1 MLGWRLGLALKQVL
15 STRLIH
21 LLWQI
26 QLQIC
31 CVSIRLPQS
40 ANQRFLMSSVD
51 WASSITKME
60 NGLDLNPQEA
70 QDLMREVLED
80 RADKETLKQF
90 LLALKSKGE
99 TAEEVGALVAQMYE
113 HCAPIKIEERSV
125 DTVGTGGDGAHTI
138 NISTTAAIIAAAAG
152 SRVVK
157 HGNRAASSKSGA
169 GDLLE
174 VLGVA
179 INLDGAKVASTVSEL
194 GIGFCFAPV
203 FHPAMRFA
211 APARKELATAT
222 VFNVLGPLANPAR
235 PKAAAIG
242 VANERM
248 HLVMAQVLADRGV
261 EGFVFR
267 GDDGLDEITLAT
279 TTSVL
284 TIGGGEITSD
294 RIDAKDFGLANAPIS
309 ALVGGDANENA
320 RITNAIFAGEK
331 GAPRDAVLLNAAAA
345 IAAFDG
351 QVGQSIHERISASL
365 LKATDAVD
373 SGAATNLLTRWVTLS
388 QELANS

>member
-1 MLGWRLGLALKQVL
+1 
-15 STRLIH
+15 
-21 LLWQI
+21 
-26 QLQIC
+26 
-31 CVSIRLPQS
+31 
-40 ANQRFLMSSVD
+40 MSSID
-51 WASSITKME
+51 WAASISRME
-60 NGLDLNPQEA
+60 SGIDLLPQEA

-80 RADKETLKQF
+80 RTDKETLKQF
-90 LLALKSKGE
+90 LIALKNKGE
-99 TAEEVGALVAQMYE
+99 TAQEVGALVAQMYE
-113 HCAPIKIEERSV
+113 HCGPITIAERAV

-152 SRVVK
+152 ARVVK
-157 HGNRAASSKSGA
+157 HGNRAASSKSGS

-174 VLGVA
+174 ALGVA
-179 INLDGAKVASTVSEL
+179 INLDGAKVANTVTQL

-211 APARKELATAT
+211 AAARKELATPT
-222 VFNVLGPLANPAR
+222 VFNILGPLANPAR

-242 VANERM
+242 VANEGM

-279 TTSVL
+279 TTSVF
-284 TIGGGEITSD
+284 TIGSGEITSE
-294 RIDAKDFGLANAPIS
+294 RIDAKDFGLPNAPIS
-309 ALVGGDANENA
+309 ALVGGDAHENA
-320 RITNAIFAGEK
+320 AITTAIFAGEK

-351 QVGQSIHERISASL
+351 GVGQSIHERISASL
-365 LKATDAVD
+365 IKAAEAVD
-373 SGAATNLLTRWVTLS
+373 SGAATNLLTKWIKLS
-388 QELANS
+388 QELSKS

>member
-1 MLGWRLGLALKQVL
+1 
-15 STRLIH
+15 
-21 LLWQI
+21 
-26 QLQIC
+26 
-31 CVSIRLPQS
+31 
-40 ANQRFLMSSVD
+40 MSSLD
-51 WASSITKME
+51 WAAVIAKLDS
-60 NGLDLNPQEA
+60 GLDLEPSQA
-70 QDLMREVLED
+70 QAVMREVLED
-80 RADKETLKQF
+80 RADKELLKSF
-90 LLALKSKGE
+90 LLALKDKGE
-99 TAEEVGALVAQMYE
+99 TAEEVGALVTQMYE
-113 HCAPIKIEERSV
+113 FCSPISIPDRAV

-174 VLGVA
+174 ALGVA
-179 INLDGAKVASTVSEL
+179 INLDGEKVAKTVAAL

-211 APARKELATAT
+211 APARKELGTAT
-222 VFNVLGPLANPAR
+222 VFNILGPLANPAR

-242 VANERM
+242 VANDRM
-248 HLVMAQVLADRGV
+248 HLVMAQVLVERGV

-284 TIGGGEITSD
+284 TIGNGQIASD
-294 RIDAKDFGLANAPIS
+294 RVDASDFGLTNAPIS

-320 RITNAIFAGEK
+320 RITRAIFQGER

-351 QVGQSIHERISASL
+351 ESDLSVHERFNKSL
-365 LKATDAVD
+365 VKATSAVD
-373 SGAATNLLTRWVTLS
+373 SGKATELLDDWIALS
-388 QELANS
+388 NKLIVG

>member
-1 MLGWRLGLALKQVL
+1 
-15 STRLIH
+15 
-21 LLWQI
+21 
-26 QLQIC
+26 
-31 CVSIRLPQS
+31 
-40 ANQRFLMSSVD
+40 MSSLD
-51 WASSITKME
+51 WAGAITKLE
-60 NGLDLNPQEA
+60 SGLDLLPEEA
-70 QDLMREVLED
+70 QSVMREVLED
-80 RADKETLKQF
+80 RADKEILKSF
-90 LLALKSKGE
+90 LIALKNKGE
-99 TAEEVGALVAQMYE
+99 TPEEVGALVEQMYQF
-113 HCAPIKIEERSV
+113 CAPITITERAV

-174 VLGVA
+174 ALGVA
-179 INLDGAKVASTVSEL
+179 INLDGAKVAQTVSEL
-194 GIGFCFAPV
+194 GIGFCFAPI

-222 VFNVLGPLANPAR
+222 VFNILGPLANPAK

-242 VANERM
+242 VANDRM
-248 HLVMAQVLADRGV
+248 HLVMAQVLAERGV

-279 TTSVL
+279 STSVL
-284 TIGGGEITSD
+284 TIGNGEISSD
-294 RIDAKDFGLANAPIS
+294 RIDAKDFSLANAPIS
-309 ALVGGDANENA
+309 ALVGGDAQENA
-320 RITNAIFAGEK
+320 RITRAIFAGER

-351 QVGQSIHERISASL
+351 EFELSIHERISKSLKKAIVSIDGGTASSL
-365 LKATDAVD
+365 LEKWILL
-373 SGAATNLLTRWVTLS
+373 SNKLAAN
-388 QELANS
+388 

>member
-1 MLGWRLGLALKQVL
+1 
-15 STRLIH
+15 
-21 LLWQI
+21 
-26 QLQIC
+26 
-31 CVSIRLPQS
+31 
-40 ANQRFLMSSVD
+40 
-51 WASSITKME
+51 ME
-60 NGLDLNPQEA
+60 SGLDLLPQEA

-80 RADKETLKQF
+80 RAEKETLKLF
-90 LLALKSKGE
+90 LLALKNKGE
-99 TAEEVGALVAQMYE
+99 TAEEVGALIAQMYE
-113 HCAPIKIEERSV
+113 HCAPINIAERAV

-152 SRVVK
+152 ARVVK

-174 VLGVA
+174 ALGVA
-179 INLDGAKVASTVSEL
+179 INLDGPNVATTVAEL

-211 APARKELATAT
+211 AAARKELATST
-222 VFNVLGPLANPAR
+222 VFNILGPLANPAR

-284 TIGGGEITSD
+284 TIGRGEISSD
-294 RIDAKDFGLANAPIS
+294 RIDAKDFGLPNAPIS
-309 ALVGGDANENA
+309 ELVGGDANENA
-320 RITNAIFAGEK
+320 RITNSIFAGEK

-351 QVGQSIHERISASL
+351 DAGLGIHERISSAL
-365 LKATDAVD
+365 VKATEAVD
-373 SGAATNLLTRWVTLS
+373 SGAATNLLQSWVRLS
-388 QELANS
+388 QELAKS

>member
-1 MLGWRLGLALKQVL
+1 
-15 STRLIH
+15 
-21 LLWQI
+21 
-26 QLQIC
+26 
-31 CVSIRLPQS
+31 
-40 ANQRFLMSSVD
+40 MSSLD
-51 WASSITKME
+51 WAAVITKLE
-60 NGLDLNPQEA
+60 NGLDLQPAEA
-70 QDLMREVLED
+70 QSVMREVLED
-80 RADKETLKQF
+80 RADKENLKNF
-90 LLALKSKGE
+90 LIALKKKGE
-99 TAEEVGALVAQMYE
+99 TAEEVGALVAQMYQF
-113 HCAPIKIEERSV
+113 CAPITINERAV

-174 VLGVA
+174 ALGVA
-179 INLDGAKVASTVSEL
+179 INLDGAKVAQTVSEL
-194 GIGFCFAPV
+194 GIGFCFAPI

-222 VFNVLGPLANPAR
+222 VFNILGPLANPAK

-242 VANERM
+242 VANDRM
-248 HLVMAQVLADRGV
+248 HLVMAQVLAERGV

-284 TIGGGEITSD
+284 TIGNGEISSD
-294 RIDAKDFGLANAPIS
+294 RIDAKDFSLDNAPIS
-309 ALVGGDANENA
+309 ALVGGYAQENA
-320 RITNAIFAGEK
+320 RITKAIFAGER

-351 QVGQSIHERISASL
+351 EFELSLHERLSKSL
-365 LKATDAVD
+365 KKATESIDAGKANYLLD
-373 SGAATNLLTRWVTLS
+373 EWILLSNKLAAN
-388 QELANS
+388 

>member
-1 MLGWRLGLALKQVL
+1 
-15 STRLIH
+15 
-21 LLWQI
+21 
-26 QLQIC
+26 
-31 CVSIRLPQS
+31 
-40 ANQRFLMSSVD
+40 
-51 WASSITKME
+51 
-60 NGLDLNPQEA
+60 
-70 QDLMREVLED
+70 MREVLED
-80 RADKETLKQF
+80 RSDKEVLKRF
-90 LLALKSKGE
+90 LLALKNKGE
-99 TAEEVGALVAQMYE
+99 TAEEVGALVEQMYA
-113 HCAPIKIEERSV
+113 HCAPIKISERSV

-152 SRVVK
+152 ARVVK

-169 GDLLE
+169 ADLLE
-174 VLGVA
+174 ALGVA
-179 INLDGAKVASTVSEL
+179 INLDGEKIAKTVAAL

-211 APARKELATAT
+211 APARKELGTAT

-279 TTSVL
+279 STSVL
-284 TIGGGEITSD
+284 TIGNGEISSD

-309 ALVGGDANENA
+309 ALVGGDAAENA
-320 RITNAIFAGEK
+320 RITKAIFAGEK

-351 QVGQSIHERISASL
+351 DLSLGIKERISKSL
-365 LKATDAVD
+365 IKATQAVD
-373 SGAATNLLTRWVTLS
+373 SGAATELLSQWAALS
-388 QELANS
+388 QEISAH